1 MKKILTTILAFMAL
15 ALPMTA
21 QESDC
26 KSTSK
31 SIIISSHTLNDDTN
45 PTVLRAPMH
54 IPVEAWY
61 DAEADTISIIYYGE
75 DEGEVNLYRD
85 GQLIDSSSEISTT
98 FSISESGF
106 YTIEINTDSW
116 TATGSLEI

>member
-21 QESDC
+21 QESDG

>member
-1 MKKILTTILAFMAL
+1 
-15 ALPMTA
+15 
-21 QESDC
+21 
-26 KSTSK
+26 
-31 SIIISSHTLNDDTN
+31 
-45 PTVLRAPMH
+45 MH

-106 YTIEINTDSW
+106 YTIEINTEAW
-116 TATGSLEI
+116 TATGDIEI

>member
-1 MKKILTTILAFMAL
+1 MKKIFTIILACMAL
-15 ALPMTA
+15 TFPMTA
-21 QESDC
+21 QESNG
-26 KSTSK
+26 KSK
-31 SIIISSHTLNDDTN
+31 SKPVILSTHPLNDRPN
-45 PTVLRAPMH
+45 PTIHRAPMH

-75 DEGEVNLYRD
+75 DEGEVNLYRE

>member
-1 MKKILTTILAFMAL
+1 MAL

-21 QESDC
+21 QESDG

-61 DAEADTISIIYYGE
+61 DADADTISIIYYGE
-75 DEGEVNLYRD
+75 AEGEVLLYHE

-106 YTIEINTDSW
+106 YTIEINTEAW
-116 TATGSLEI
+116 IATGDIAI

>member
-21 QESDC
+21 QESSG
-26 KSTSK
+26 KSSSTPIAIHIPP
-31 SIIISSHTLNDDTN
+31 IINKPKPIIH
-45 PTVLRAPMH
+45 RAPMH

-75 DEGEVNLYRD
+75 AEGEVNLYRD

-98 FSISESGF
+98 FHISESGF
-106 YTIEINTDSW
+106 YTIEINTEAW
-116 TATGSLEI
+116 TATGDIEI

>member
-1 MKKILTTILAFMAL
+1 MKKILTTSLAFMAL
-15 ALPMTA
+15 ALPVLA
-21 QESDC
+21 QESSG
-26 KSTSK
+26 KS
-31 SIIISSHTLNDDTN
+31 SSTPIPIKTPPIKNQPI
-45 PTVLRAPMH
+45 PTIHRAPMH

-106 YTIEINTDSW
+106 YTIEINTEAW
-116 TATGSLEI
+116 TATGDIEI

>member
-21 QESDC
+21 QESDG

-61 DAEADTISIIYYGE
+61 DADADTISIIYYGE
-75 DEGEVNLYRD
+75 AEGEVLLYHE

-106 YTIEINTDSW
+106 YTIEINTEAW
-116 TATGSLEI
+116 IATGDIAI